1 MAIDWANS
9 RLKSR
14 VDELCAERGDSVPVA
29 EIGGIVASL
38 MESVEGDIGPADLA
52 VRRELDS
59 LLALIQRART
69 EVVEIGSPEIRD
81 RHLPVANE
89 ELDAVVA
96 ATESAADAFLS
107 AAEQLETLAG
117 EAEGAAAEKLTDIA
131 TSIYEAS
138 GFQDITGQ
146 RIGKVVG
153 ALQLVE
159 QRVMRMSR
167 LLAGEAVDDE
177 PVKRHDDRPD
187 AGLLHGPGLG
197 NDVSSQ
203 EDIDALLASF
213 D

>member
-9 RLKSR
+9 RLKTR
-14 VDELCAERGDSVPVA
+14 VDELCAERGESVPVA

-38 MESVEGDIGPADLA
+38 MESAEADVVPPDAA
-52 VRRELDS
+52 VQRELEG
-59 LLALIQRART
+59 LLSLIQRART

-107 AAEQLETLAG
+107 AAEQLEAIAS
-117 EAEGAAAEKLTDIA
+117 ESEGAAAEKLTDIA

-153 ALQLVE
+153 CLQLVE
-159 QRVMRMSR
+159 NRVMRMAKM
-167 LLAGEAVDDE
+167 LAGETLEDE
-177 PVKRHDDRPD
+177 PLALVDNRPD
-187 AGLLHGPGLG
+187 AGLLNGPGLG
-197 NDVSSQ
+197 SEVGSQ

>member
-1 MAIDWANS
+1 MSIDWANS
-9 RLKSR
+9 RLRTR
-14 VDELCAERGDSVPVA
+14 VDELCAERGGTVPVA

-38 MESVEGDIGPADLA
+38 LESVEGDLTPADLA
-52 VRRELDS
+52 VQRELQG
-59 LLALIQRART
+59 LLDLIQRART

-81 RHLPVANE
+81 RHIPVAND

-96 ATESAADAFLS
+96 ETEAAADAFLN
-107 AAEQLETLAG
+107 AAEQLEG
-117 EAEGAAAEKLTDIA
+117 MSGDAEGDTAERLTAVA

-153 ALQLVE
+153 ALQLIE
-159 QRVMRMSR
+159 KRVVRMSR
-167 LLAGEAVDDE
+167 LLQGEAVGDDDLAGTD
-177 PVKRHDDRPD
+177 RRPD
-187 AGLLHGPGLG
+187 ADLLNGPSLSDGA
-197 NDVSSQ
+197 SSQ

>member
-1 MAIDWANS
+1 MSIDWANS

-14 VDELCAERGDSVPVA
+14 VDELCAEHGDTVPVS

-38 MESVEGDIGPADLA
+38 LETAEGKKSPAELVVQQEMQGLLDL
-52 VRRELDS
+52 
-59 LLALIQRART
+59 IHRARA

-81 RHLPVANE
+81 QHIPVAND

-96 ATESAADAFLS
+96 ETEAAADAFLS
-107 AAEQLETLAG
+107 AAERLEALAE
-117 EAEGAAAEKLTDIA
+117 EADADGAEKLTDVA

-138 GFQDITGQ
+138 SFQDITGQ

-153 ALQLVE
+153 ALQQIE
-159 QRVMRMSR
+159 RRVLRMSK
-167 LLAGEAVDDE
+167 LIQGEQVPDEEPKVVDN
-177 PVKRHDDRPD
+177 RPD
-187 AGLLHGPGLG
+187 AELLNGPGLADG
-197 NDVSSQ
+197 GSSQ